1 VAKTDVRRRRRFW
14 IVGATFAA
22 ALAVSVTAAYAT
34 TGTYWGYN
42 NLTSSN
48 PSAGTC
54 TGAAAGIACSGWNN
68 WDYSEADWNSG
79 QSSWTL
85 GFLCSSDG
93 LIWGRPFY
101 GTETFKVYDV
111 LWSTYCP
118 THYNKTAVAHINGGP
133 GSYNYLQ
140 ARHVIYP

>member
-1 VAKTDVRRRRRFW
+1 MEQLGLLRGGLEQR
-14 IVGATFAA
+14 
-22 ALAVSVTAAYAT
+22 
-34 TGTYWGYN
+34 
-42 NLTSSN
+42 
-48 PSAGTC
+48 
-54 TGAAAGIACSGWNN
+54 
-68 WDYSEADWNSG
+68 SELLD
-79 QSSWTL
+79 L